1 MEQAVQFFC
10 GEKRLFGILH
20 LPKGTATENVVLMI
34 TGGPQTRYGSHR
46 VFVQLARYLC
56 QKDITVF
63 RFDYEGMGD
72 SDGSFVGCKHAGPS
86 IHAAMEY
93 LDKKIGN
100 NHRRLIWSLC
110 DGASASLMNIS
121 YYDKRLAGLILCNP
135 LIHSEVALYRKHYY
149 KERIFKKELWMRL
162 LTFRINFREVV
173 TELVDYFQTV
183 INSPVRK
190 EYKAETVG
198 PSFTMTEQ
206 ILNGIFSSRIPITF
220 ILSTD
225 DVVAQEFHD
234 ILLSGNNKKKMLR
247 DKNIKVLTVEGADHT
262 FTQHQT
268 KKKMFELTY
277 RAVLDMWCL
286 LLGLMSVCV

>member
-1 MEQAVQFFC
+1 MEQTAQFFC

-72 SDGSFVGCKHAGPS
+72 SEGNFIGCIHAGPS

-110 DGASASLMNIS
+110 DGASVSLMNNS
-121 YYDKRLAGLILCNP
+121 YNDKRLAGLILCNP

-149 KERIFKKELWMRL
+149 KERIFEKELWIRL

-173 TELVDYFQTV
+173 TELVDYIKTV
-183 INSPVRK
+183 IKSPVRK
-190 EYKAETVG
+190 DYKAETVD
-198 PSFTMTEQ
+198 PSFTMTEK
-206 ILNGIFSSRIPITF
+206 ILDGIFSSRIPITF
-220 ILSTD
+220 ILSED
-225 DVVAQEFHD
+225 DVVAKEFSD
-234 ILLSGNNKKKMLR
+234 ILLSGNNKKKLLR
-247 DKNIKVLTVEGADHT
+247 DKNIKVLTVKGADHT

-268 KKKMFELTY
+268 KENMFELTY
-277 RAVLDMWCL
+277 RAAMDMW
-286 LLGLMSVCV
+286 